1 MKPEVQQILNAMK
14 DDPRIKAI
22 VLQIIRMSSE
32 ERESFRKKVTYY
44 FMNKNSEVDIEAFKF
59 FKVVL
64 ENIEELSEAIEQE

>member
-1 MKPEVQQILNAMK
+1 MKPEVQQILDAMK

-32 ERESFRKKVTYY
+32 ERENFRKKVTYY
-44 FMNKNSEVDIEAFKF
+44 FMNKNSEVDVEAFKF

>member
-14 DDPRIKAI
+14 EDSRIKAI
-22 VLQIIRMSSE
+22 VLQIIKMSSE

-44 FMNKNSEVDIEAFKF
+44 FMNKNSEVDVEAFKF

-64 ENIEELSEAIEQE
+64 ENVNEFSKVIEQE